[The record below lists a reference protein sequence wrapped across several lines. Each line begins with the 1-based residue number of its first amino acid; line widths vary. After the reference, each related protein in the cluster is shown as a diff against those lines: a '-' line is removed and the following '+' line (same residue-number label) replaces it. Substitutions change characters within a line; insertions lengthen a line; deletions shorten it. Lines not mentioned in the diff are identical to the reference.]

1 MTETNNILK
10 ERELTSL
17 SIGYST
23 KVWNHFGE
31 IFLREILEFGM
42 WYLDPFI
49 YLACVNS
56 VLLSISCPKNLI
68 IKVTSR
74 VLSGSTFYA
83 WFLIL
88 ISFALHIF
96 SIQASTIITFLI
108 IRLRI
113 FNDFKE
119 RISKNSLF
127 QAINQMAETN
137 PISLVLLTRLSLF
150 LPLTFT
156 NLILAL
162 STSPLAISALSS
174 GSKQKN
180 GQFIYNPLEKWD
192 FLINFPI
199 FLICSTIL
207 VISII
212 HRYLSIKENEKTRLD
227 SDINN

>member
-1 MTETNNILK
+1 
-10 ERELTSL
+10 
-17 SIGYST
+17 
-23 KVWNHFGE
+23 
-31 IFLREILEFGM
+31 M
-42 WYLDPFI
+42 WYLDSFI

-156 NLILAL
+156 NLILGLTDISLLKVLIGNFSTLFGIFSAL